1 MRIDRFLSNLKYGT
15 RKEIQKAV
23 KYKRVYVNEEL
34 VKNVAFKIDP
44 LVDKV
49 VFDDEKVYYKETIL
63 LMMNKPPGYVS
74 ATKDGKEKT
83 VLELI
88 TEPYSRFNLSIA
100 GRLDKDTE
108 GLLLLTNNGK
118 LLHNVI
124 SPNKDVY
131 KKYFVRVENPIK
143 NPKKL
148 EGNYEILDGRD
159 YPFTPSSP
167 IVEKINDLE
176 FYLSIKEGK
185 FHQIKR
191 MVEHF
196 SNKVTYLKRVQIGQ
210 IELDKELRLGE
221 YKEIIDYII

>member
-49 VFDDEKVYYKETIL
+49 IFDDEEVYYKETIL

-88 TEPYSRFNLSIA
+88 NEPYSRFNLSIA

-118 LLHNVI
+118 LLHNII

-148 EGNYEILDGRD
+148 EGSYEILDGRD
-159 YPFTPSSP
+159 YPFIPASP

-185 FHQIKR
+185 FHQVKR

-196 SNKVTYLKRVQIGQ
+196 SNKVVYLKRVQIGQ
-210 IELDKELRLGE
+210 IILDEELRLGG

>member
-15 RKEIQKAV
+15 RKDIQKAI
-23 KYKRVYVNEEL
+23 KRKQVFLNNNL
-34 VKNVAFKIDP
+34 VTNGSIKINQNI
-44 LVDKV
+44 DKV
-49 VFDDEKVYYKETIL
+49 TFDDELVYYKETIL
-63 LMMNKPPGYVS
+63 LMMNKPKGYIS

-88 TEPYSRFNLSIA
+88 ALPYSRFDLNVA

-118 LLHNVI
+118 LLHNII

-131 KKYFVRVENPIK
+131 KKYFVRVEKPFRK
-143 NPKKL
+143 LKKL
-148 EGNYEILDGRD
+148 EGNYEILDGRS
-159 YPFTPSSP
+159 FTFVPSSP
-167 IVEKINDLE
+167 ITERINDFE

-185 FHQIKR
+185 FHQVKR

-210 IELDKELRLGE
+210 IKLDENLKLGE
-221 YKEIIDYII
+221 YKEIIDYLI

>member
-49 VFDDEKVYYKETIL
+49 IFDDEEVYYKETIL

-88 TEPYSRFNLSIA
+88 NEPYSRFNLSIA

-118 LLHNVI
+118 LLHNII

-148 EGNYEILDGRD
+148 EGSYEILDGRD
-159 YPFTPSSP
+159 YPFIPATP

-185 FHQIKR
+185 FHQVKR

-196 SNKVTYLKRVQIGQ
+196 SNKVVYLKRVQIGQ
-210 IELDKELRLGE
+210 IILDEELRLGG